1 MTPAGLSWTAAAAS
15 LGLCLTAVPDHAI
28 AAYNGYGYY
37 GGSSYGYGGPYSY
50 RYRRPAPVARRS
62 SEPTG
67 TTTKTAKPAA
77 PPPPVGPL
85 IIAVSI
91 GNQHVTVYDDGNP
104 IASSAV
110 STGMPGHPTPMGVF
124 SVIQKDRYHHS
135 NIYSGAPM
143 PYMQRITWSG
153 VALHLGVVPGHPA
166 SHGCIRLPDAMAQR
180 LWGMTH
186 LGVRV
191 IVSPGEVTPY
201 DISHKLLTA
210 IGTKPTPPAP
220 EPEPA
225 AVPEAAAPAAPP
237 VTAEVKPA
245 ANTMDPPSSGVLTI
259 APATADMTK
268 PDGAVPALLPNAGG
282 ETPPVM
288 LASLAPADHIPLPM
302 AKPDKPMIK
311 AGFISLFV
319 SRKEGKLFVRKGFEP
334 LFDVPVTIANRD
346 QPFGTHVFTAARTPD
361 GNGFRWI
368 AVSLATERPTTET
381 ITVRGRTRTVT
392 RNERTGML
400 PQEAQKRAAL
410 QALER
415 IELPP
420 EVLARVTPYMEAG
433 ASLLIGDDGLGR
445 ETGKDTDFIALLR

>member
-1 MTPAGLSWTAAAAS
+1 VTPAGLSWTAAAAS

-37 GGSSYGYGGPYSY
+37 GSSYGYGDPY
-50 RYRRPAPVARRS
+50 RYRRAAPAVRRS
-62 SEPTG
+62 TEPTG
-67 TTTKTAKPAA
+67 TTTKAAKPAA

-104 IASSAV
+104 VASSSA
-110 STGMPGHPTPMGVF
+110 STGVPGHPTPMGVF

-166 SHGCIRLPDAMAQR
+166 SHGCIRLPDAMAAR
-180 LWGMTH
+180 LWGMTQ
-186 LGVRV
+186 LGARV

-225 AVPEAAAPAAPP
+225 AVPEAAAPPAS
-237 VTAEVKPA
+237 AEVKSV

-259 APATADMTK
+259 APATADSTK
-268 PDGAVPALLPNAGG
+268 PDGAGPALIPSASG

-288 LASLAPADHIPLPM
+288 LASLAPVDRIPLPM

-346 QPFGTHVFTAARTPD
+346 QPFGTHVFTAARTAD
-361 GNGFRWI
+361 GSGFRWI

-381 ITVRGRTRTVT
+381 ITVKGRTRTVT

-400 PQEAQKRAAL
+400 PQDAQKRAAL
-410 QALER
+410 QALDR

>member
-1 MTPAGLSWTAAAAS
+1 
-15 LGLCLTAVPDHAI
+15 
-28 AAYNGYGYY
+28 
-37 GGSSYGYGGPYSY
+37 
-50 RYRRPAPVARRS
+50 
-62 SEPTG
+62 
-67 TTTKTAKPAA
+67 
-77 PPPPVGPL
+77 
-85 IIAVSI
+85 
-91 GNQHVTVYDDGNP
+91 
-104 IASSAV
+104 
-110 STGMPGHPTPMGVF
+110 
-124 SVIQKDRYHHS
+124 
-135 NIYSGAPM
+135 
-143 PYMQRITWSG
+143 
-153 VALHLGVVPGHPA
+153 
-166 SHGCIRLPDAMAQR
+166 
-180 LWGMTH
+180 MTH

-259 APATADMTK
+259 VPATADMTK
-268 PDGAVPALLPNAGG
+268 PDGAVPALMSNAGG

-368 AVSLATERPTTET
+368 AVSLATERRRP
-381 ITVRGRTRTVT
+381 RRSPSG
-392 RNERTGML
+392 
-400 PQEAQKRAAL
+400 
-410 QALER
+410 
-415 IELPP
+415 
-420 EVLARVTPYMEAG
+420 AG
-433 ASLLIGDDGLGR
+433 PGP
-445 ETGKDTDFIALLR
+445 

>member
-1 MTPAGLSWTAAAAS
+1 MRESVARKGLGWTAGAAS
-15 LGLCLTAVPDHAI
+15 LGLCLTAVPNHAV

-37 GGSSYGYGGPYSY
+37 GGSSYGDPYSSHS
-50 RYRRPAPVARRS
+50 RRAAPVARRS

-67 TTTKTAKPAA
+67 TTKAAKPAA

-104 IASSAV
+104 IASSSV

-180 LWGMTH
+180 LWGMTQ

-201 DISHKLLTA
+201 EISHKLLTA

-220 EPEPA
+220 EPE
-225 AVPEAAAPAAPP
+225 AVPEAAAPAATLP

-259 APATADMTK
+259 VPATADATK
-268 PDGAVPALLPNAGG
+268 PDGAVPACCRPP
-282 ETPPVM
+282 TPPFS
-288 LASLAPADHIPLPM
+288 LRAS
-302 AKPDKPMIK
+302 
-311 AGFISLFV
+311 
-319 SRKEGKLFVRKGFEP
+319 R
-334 LFDVPVTIANRD
+334 
-346 QPFGTHVFTAARTPD
+346 
-361 GNGFRWI
+361 
-368 AVSLATERPTTET
+368 RPT
-381 ITVRGRTRTVT
+381 
-392 RNERTGML
+392 
-400 PQEAQKRAAL
+400 
-410 QALER
+410 
-415 IELPP
+415 
-420 EVLARVTPYMEAG
+420 
-433 ASLLIGDDGLGR
+433 ASR
-445 ETGKDTDFIALLR
+445 CRWRSPTSR